1 MRHDTFQLQQGF
13 NLIELMVTVAAVG
26 ILAAITVPAYQD
38 YAVRAKVS
46 EALGMGSAAK
56 VAIVTNALVDQLE
69 AMNQKTSGY
78 DAQSNPGRYVAA
90 IQIEDTGVI
99 VMMTRNT
106 GAVVDPVLE
115 LVPEQSGG
123 NIEWDCRI
131 RAGLARHVPPVCRSE
146 SSYGG
151 SAATWRQAAR
161 ENLVRVTDRTAS
173 GGFKAAPS
181 VGSNGGL
188 TTGEPALID
197 MKPTTSRSFDLKGV
211 SVTGANPKDTRG
223 GYAIVVQGQ
232 GEKENFSG
240 YSIQF
245 ERSGEITLREW
256 VNGKEQPTI
265 KRTKLDKAFFD
276 VGKAHD
282 ASVTINAGVVSVTA
296 NGSTV
301 FTAENLKQ
309 QPGAFGVRTWNEL
322 ELGVASSKA
331 TAT

>member
-1 MRHDTFQLQQGF
+1 M
-13 NLIELMVTVAAVG
+13 
-26 ILAAITVPAYQD
+26 
-38 YAVRAKVS
+38 
-46 EALGMGSAAK
+46 
-56 VAIVTNALVDQLE
+56 
-69 AMNQKTSGY
+69 
-78 DAQSNPGRYVAA
+78 
-90 IQIEDTGVI
+90 
-99 VMMTRNT
+99 
-106 GAVVDPVLE
+106 
-115 LVPEQSGG
+115 
-123 NIEWDCRI
+123 
-131 RAGLARHVPPVCRSE
+131 
-146 SSYGG
+146 
-151 SAATWRQAAR
+151 
-161 ENLVRVTDRTAS
+161 RVTDRTAS